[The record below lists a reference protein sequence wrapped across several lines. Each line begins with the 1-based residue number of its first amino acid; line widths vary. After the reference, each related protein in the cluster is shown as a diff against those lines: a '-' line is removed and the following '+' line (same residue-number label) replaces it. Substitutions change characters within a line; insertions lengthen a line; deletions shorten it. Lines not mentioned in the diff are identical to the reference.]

1 MKENSWMIN
10 KRDSIEFK
18 SIETAGYFITQ
29 AVRSLNKLEFDDYL
43 EYIDS
48 YNLECQYLDNMSI
61 EGGCEY
67 WSLYGREFAALYY
80 YHATAFCLSGLYKI
94 FKGEADDFT
103 VSDSQA
109 MIFLMM
115 EQVEFFLTHQ
125 EPKQVVD
132 YQFIS
137 KQRQALCNK
146 LEQAYQKVYGL

>member
-1 MKENSWMIN
+1 MNNVNKQNSV
-10 KRDSIEFK
+10 EFK

-29 AVRSLNKLEFDDYL
+29 AVRALNKLQFDDYL

-48 YNLECQYLDNMSI
+48 YNLECLYLDNMSV

-67 WSLYGREFAALYY
+67 WSQYGREFAALYY
-80 YHATAFCLSGLYKI
+80 YHATSFCLSGLYKI
-94 FKGEADDFT
+94 FKGEADQFT

-115 EQVEFFLTHQ
+115 EQVEFFLSNQ

-132 YQFIS
+132 FDFLAR
-137 KQRQALCNK
+137 QRQSLCNK
-146 LEQAYQKVYGL
+146 LEQAYTKVYGA